1 MGVGG
6 LGHLAE
12 TQIEPL
18 GEEDVQE
25 SDPFSAW
32 RSRAQVGESVGEVAF
47 PLAAKAGNVTR
58 RHGLQQ
64 IGGRSKPCRNSRRS
78 RRLLRSAEFRPTSN
92 RRNQTTPAHAAV
104 DFLVKQSVETHEH
117 GIVQASGDARL
128 YPARCGNE
136 WTRAKTLQDRENR
149 LTGTISPW
157 LGSLS
162 GLELLRLSGNR
173 VGGSV
178 PAELAGLVNLEWLD
192 LSGKRLVGWIPRS
205 LSDVLENDL
214 TELALPSCD
223 S

>member
-1 MGVGG
+1 MQEFPAVEKTVEVGRVPA
-6 LGHLAE
+6 HL
-12 TQIEPL
+12 EP
-18 GEEDVQE
+18 
-25 SDPFSAW
+25 
-32 RSRAQVGESVGEVAF
+32 AQ
-47 PLAAKAGNVTR
+47 PDD
-58 RHGLQQ
+58 
-64 IGGRSKPCRNSRRS
+64 
-78 RRLLRSAEFRPTSN
+78 
-92 RRNQTTPAHAAV
+92 PAHAAG